1 MGCGCGA
8 GGRRSVLPPPM
19 PARTSPD
26 KVLPMLMGPDGKP
39 VVAQPTAQEHNR
51 HIERLRRDK
60 ILKHLGKP
68 LML

>member
-1 MGCGCGA
+1 MGCGCGG
-8 GGRRSVLPPPM
+8 GGRRNVLPPPT
-19 PARTSPD
+19 PKTSPD
-26 KVLPMLMGPDGKP
+26 KVLPILMGPDGKP
-39 VVAQPTAQEHNR
+39 VVAQPTVMEQNR

>member
-8 GGRRSVLPPPM
+8 GGRRNVLPPPM
-19 PARTSPD
+19 LARASPD
-26 KVLPMLMGPDGKP
+26 KVMPMLMGSDGKP
-39 VVAQPTAQEHNR
+39 VVAQPTVQEHNR